1 MPNHTI
7 GTSSWRVGGSAE
19 VVVAGGCGDDH
30 GVGFVEVFGVDDA
43 DLPAGH
49 FAGVVAAFAGTAPVA
64 VAGGSAVGVAGDVVE
79 VADRRPAERV
89 PACLLIAEP
98 DQAGQPAVE
107 AALVRIPT
115 HNRTGASF

>member
-7 GTSSWRVGGSAE
+7 GTSSWRVGGSGGGGG
-19 VVVAGGCGDDH
+19 AGGGGEDNGG
-30 GVGFVEVFGVDDA
+30 GVVEVFGVDHA

-49 FAGVVAAFAGTAPVA
+49 FAGVVAAFASTAPVA
-64 VAGGSAVGVAGDVVE
+64 VAGGSAVGMAGDVIE
-79 VADRRPAERV
+79 VADRRPAERI
-89 PACLLIAEP
+89 PACFLIAEP

-115 HNRTGASF
+115 HN